1 MPNSNTRRRST
12 TAPTVPEISVVQIAQ
27 EVTEETA
34 ASETPEVTEETV
46 TSKLSYDVATLI
58 YQTQNAKKLDD
69 QARVNRTE
77 AGGTRFMV
85 MVEIAVATPEE
96 TAAYLAGVL
105 LLEEK
110 TNSDF
115 ANRIANPDN
124 IGCRNLQAIDFG
136 DAETREQ
143 RVAVLKDRTVSGTDD
158 RKIRG
163 VPTLMDHICPK
174 SANAKIRA
182 NGRLLQ
188 KVAKLTK
195 AELEAAQKWVKAEA
209 KKATADN
216 GVKITQG
223 SIAGGHFEKPP
234 QGYFDK

>member
-1 MPNSNTRRRST
+1 MPKSNQAEKT
-12 TAPTVPEISVVQIAQ
+12 TPTLKDASVVKMKPEA
-27 EVTEETA
+27 TEETA

-143 RVAVLKDRTVSGTDD
+143 RVAVLKDRKVSDEDD

-163 VPTLMDHICPK
+163 VTTLLAHICPPTD
-174 SANAKIRA
+174 NAKIRA

-188 KVAKLTK
+188 KVAKLTT
-195 AELEAAQKWVKAEA
+195 AEKEAAEKWVKAEA

-216 GVKITQG
+216 GVRITEG